1 MIWFI
6 FYLAIS
12 QKFRES
18 AWKHWLFYFLF
29 HIVKKYYKTLS
40 RSKFFREINTL
51 ITSFVKTL
59 IWRKKCWFFRNIRK
73 IMEFLYFFLYSSAK
87 ISWKNKNELIS
98 YVLLP
103 YVYCTVH
110 SAQCG
115 NYTNLLSHFFGKNF
129 VKPIILLKRVD
140 LTKYFLVR
148 ARVFFIL
155 PHCTLHSV
163 VKSKIYSHQKNI
175 SSNHLFSDFFSKIV
189 AFTNFL
195 PKMSESKF

>member
-59 IWRKKCWFFRNIRK
+59 IWRKKCWFFRKIRK

-87 ISWKNKNELIS
+87 ISWNKNELIS

-103 YVYCTVH
+103 YT
-110 SAQCG
+110 AQCG

-129 VKPIILLKRVD
+129 VKPTILLKRVD
-140 LTKYFLVR
+140 LTKYFFWWEREYFSFYHTVYCMQKSGKNFVKELIT
-148 ARVFFIL
+148 FLYLF
-155 PHCTLHSV
+155 HSLLA
-163 VKSKIYSHQKNI
+163 K
-175 SSNHLFSDFFSKIV
+175 FSWK
-189 AFTNFL
+189 
-195 PKMSESKF
+195 